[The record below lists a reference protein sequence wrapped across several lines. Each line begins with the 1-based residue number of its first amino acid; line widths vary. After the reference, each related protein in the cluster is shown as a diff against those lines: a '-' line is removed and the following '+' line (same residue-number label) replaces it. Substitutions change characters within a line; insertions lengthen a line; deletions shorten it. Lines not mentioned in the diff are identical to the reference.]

1 MLERLLPPVN
11 RWRAMVDIAEG
22 LLTIQDYIRWG
33 ASRFNANGL
42 FFGHGT
48 DNALDEATQLVLHA
62 LHLPPDLPATY
73 RECRLTPEEQTA
85 VRTLLE
91 RRIQERRPAAYLTHK
106 AWFAG
111 LEFYVDEQV
120 LVPRSPMAELIE
132 SGFEPWIDSESIQHI
147 LDLGTGSGCIGI
159 AAAVYLPDATVD
171 LVDISPTAL
180 QVAARNARDHGVIDR
195 VRLLE
200 SDLFAALVG
209 TTYDLIIS
217 NPPYV
222 PTEALRKLP
231 PEYQQEPA
239 IGLEAGPEG
248 LDIVLRILRDAPD
261 FLNEEGVLIVE
272 LGSTA
277 STLERRFPDLPLLWV
292 EFERGGEG
300 VFLLTREQLLAA
312 QPQFAQA
319 LEEQS

>member
-1 MLERLLPPVN
+1 M
-11 RWRAMVDIAEG
+11 
-22 LLTIQDYIRWG
+22 
-33 ASRFNANGL
+33 
-42 FFGHGT
+42 
-48 DNALDEATQLVLHA
+48 
-62 LHLPPDLPATY
+62 PATY